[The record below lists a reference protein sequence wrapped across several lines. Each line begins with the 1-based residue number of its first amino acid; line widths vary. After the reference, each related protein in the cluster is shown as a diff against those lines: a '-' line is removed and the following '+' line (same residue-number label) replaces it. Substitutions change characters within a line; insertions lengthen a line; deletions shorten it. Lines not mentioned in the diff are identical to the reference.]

1 MYAGFTA
8 HYGPEQETFTAIG
21 TLTFKHTYVYVCVCV
36 CVSVCVCA
44 GREFCCLSVCR
55 SILLSD
61 SFYSLPDD

>member
-36 CVSVCVCA
+36 CRRRVL
-44 GREFCCLSVCR
+44 LSV
-55 SILLSD
+55 SM
-61 SFYSLPDD
+61 